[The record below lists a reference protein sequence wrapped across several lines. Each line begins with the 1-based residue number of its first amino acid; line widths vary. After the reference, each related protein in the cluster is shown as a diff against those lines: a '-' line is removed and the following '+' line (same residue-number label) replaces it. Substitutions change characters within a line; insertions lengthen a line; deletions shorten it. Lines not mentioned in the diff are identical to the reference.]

1 VGSPDG
7 STERGVGGYAE
18 EEMSGG
24 LGMIW
29 AEGGRPAISGCSL
42 EFDDDAV
49 GRLRPDEAVAP
60 ASMGDNGRWVDR
72 KGPCASSPVRD
83 DEG

>member
-1 VGSPDG
+1 
-7 STERGVGGYAE
+7 
-18 EEMSGG
+18 
-24 LGMIW
+24 MIW
-29 AEGGRPAISGCSL
+29 AEGGRLAISGCSL

-49 GRLRPDEAVAP
+49 GRLRPDEAV
-60 ASMGDNGRWVDR
+60 NGRWVDR